1 MLKKKRFSAGD
12 YVVAKLVTGDEVF
25 GRLVSQSDSELVLH
39 NPMTADFGVALYMN
53 PTLYSFVE
61 LTSDEETSIRMNAV
75 IAINKLRDDLVESY
89 TSALDKN

>member
-25 GRLVSQSDSELVLH
+25 GRLISQSDSELVLFK
-39 NPMTADFGVALYMN
+39 PMIKAEDFSGRLL
-53 PTLYSFVE
+53 PFVE

-75 IAINKLRDDLVESY
+75 IAINKLRDVLVESY
-89 TSALDKN
+89 TSAINKN

>member
-1 MLKKKRFSAGD
+1 MLKKKRFSAGE

-25 GRLVSQSDSELVLH
+25 GKLVSQSDSELVLYK
-39 NPMTADFGVALYMN
+39 PMIKGGDFSGRLL
-53 PTLYSFVE
+53 PFVE

-89 TSALDKN
+89 TSAIEKN

>member
-25 GRLVSQSDSELVLH
+25 GRLVSQSDSELVLFK
-39 NPMTADFGVALYMN
+39 PMIKAEDFSGRLL
-53 PTLYSFVE
+53 PFVE

-75 IAINKLRDDLVESY
+75 IAINKLRDVLVESY
-89 TSALDKN
+89 TSAIEKN